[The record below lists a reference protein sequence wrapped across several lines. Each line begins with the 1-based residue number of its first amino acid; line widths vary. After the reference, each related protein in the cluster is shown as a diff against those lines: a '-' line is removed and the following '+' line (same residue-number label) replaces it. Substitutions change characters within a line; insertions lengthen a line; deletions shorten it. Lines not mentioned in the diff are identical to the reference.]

1 MPRRKRSP
9 RTPSQAAAD
18 RRADDLVGRLGGA
31 LRGARKALRLSQSQ
45 AAERAGFARST
56 WSGLE
61 VARDGRVTLATV
73 NRAAMA
79 LGTNLRAYFE
89 HASAASQPRDATH
102 LRHQELIIQ
111 TASSGG
117 WKALPEAALDRD
129 ARTSRAADVL
139 LERAGEYAITEVW
152 DWFDDV
158 GAALRDWDR
167 RLDALDRYATARLGL
182 AAGNATRSGAG
193 DEPVALP
200 NVGGCWVVRATRR
213 NRLLVSEHR
222 HLFMARF
229 TGSGHAW
236 LAALTTSLPMP
247 QGSAL
252 LWVAVDGRRLFPA
265 RSVER
270 LRRDSHL
277 GTQGLVTPLS
287 SLGGQAAPSGASAP
301 APSGASA
308 PAPSMRATP
317 KRL

>member
-1 MPRRKRSP
+1 MLRDDGAVMPRRKRNVL

-18 RRADDLVGRLGGA
+18 RRADDLAGRLGGA

-79 LGTNLRAYFE
+79 LGTDVPAYIE

-102 LRHQELIIQ
+102 LRHQELIIR

-158 GAALRDWDR
+158 GAALREWDR
-167 RLDALDRYATARLGL
+167 RLDALDRYAIARLGL
-182 AAGNATRSGAG
+182 VAGNATRSGAG

-213 NRLLVSEHR
+213 NRLRVSEHR
-222 HLFMARF
+222 HLFRAPF
-229 TGSGHAW
+229 HGFWACVAGSTDH
-236 LAALTTSLPMP
+236 LAAYATGI
-247 QGSAL
+247 GSPL
-252 LWVAVDGRRLFPA
+252 GHGRRPA
-265 RSVER
+265 
-270 LRRDSHL
+270 
-277 GTQGLVTPLS
+277 PLS
-287 SLGGQAAPSGASAP
+287 RAPRSRGYV
-301 APSGASA
+301 
-308 PAPSMRATP
+308 ATP
-317 KRL
+317 TSKLRAS